1 MTTNIRI
8 DLFSDTK
15 TRPSAAMRQAM
26 AMAEVGDEQVD
37 EDPTTNLLQ
46 ERVAKLLGKEAA
58 LFTPSGTMC
67 NQIAL
72 AVHCRPG
79 EEVIADKTAH
89 IVNSEAGGMAAI
101 AGAQARTI
109 DGVRGV
115 FTAEQ
120 LQAALRMPARISPL
134 QRLVS
139 IEQTANLAGGT
150 IWPLSIV
157 SEVAEVARAAGMALH
172 MDGARLLNAAV
183 ESGIAASSYAAPFDS
198 VWIDLSKGLGCP
210 VGAVMAGS
218 AQFISE
224 AARIKQRLGGAMRQ
238 SGMLAA
244 AGIYALDN
252 NVARLAEDHANARD
266 FARIAAQVQS
276 VIVDADAVE
285 TNIVVFDV
293 AETGWTGP
301 DLARRLLEDGIRV
314 SVIGPT
320 LMRAVT
326 HLDVE
331 RAGVIEAAETFV
343 RIIKQTH

>member
-1 MTTNIRI
+1 
-8 DLFSDTK
+8 
-15 TRPSAAMRQAM
+15 
-26 AMAEVGDEQVD
+26 
-37 EDPTTNLLQ
+37 
-46 ERVAKLLGKEAA
+46 
-58 LFTPSGTMC
+58 
-67 NQIAL
+67 
-72 AVHCRPG
+72 
-79 EEVIADKTAH
+79 
-89 IVNSEAGGMAAI
+89 
-101 AGAQARTI
+101 
-109 DGVRGV
+109 
-115 FTAEQ
+115 
-120 LQAALRMPARISPL
+120 
-134 QRLVS
+134 
-139 IEQTANLAGGT
+139 
-150 IWPLSIV
+150 
-157 SEVAEVARAAGMALH
+157 MALH

-285 TNIVVFDV
+285 TNIVVFDI